1 LPRASPRGRFRRAP
15 LAALGRAVSE
25 RTLFVVPELPIPT
38 HGPTGTC
45 ETANHSTDSGDFDTS
60 VRSSLALCPLR
71 TGDPGGTVRHVLI
84 RMPSPVRRYGR
95 PCGHSAGCVGSHRPA
110 GTSPRSTG
118 SAGLRARHE
127 VETAGLVRTFA
138 PHPVPATDVSRHHK
152 PHASQGHSRL
162 LSETLGNARQHHVGE
177 GELSAPDR
185 VIHAIR
191 DTAGLGP
198 RSAMKRGPEYRD
210 LAEMECPRFLRP
222 RAARK

>member
-1 LPRASPRGRFRRAP
+1 
-15 LAALGRAVSE
+15 
-25 RTLFVVPELPIPT
+25 
-38 HGPTGTC
+38 
-45 ETANHSTDSGDFDTS
+45 
-60 VRSSLALCPLR
+60 
-71 TGDPGGTVRHVLI
+71 
-84 RMPSPVRRYGR
+84 
-95 PCGHSAGCVGSHRPA
+95 
-110 GTSPRSTG
+110 
-118 SAGLRARHE
+118 
-127 VETAGLVRTFA
+127 VETAGLVRAFA

-162 LSETLGNARQHHVGE
+162 PSETLGNARQHHVERTVLDDGE

-185 VIHAIR
+185 VIDAIR